1 MRDGGTGPARVSV
14 YFGGTAHEMWTDSG
28 LSVSYTGRH
37 EVCALR
43 EGAVYRAEAPVPA
56 RAGDVK
62 ADYNEL
68 AWSEELAAS
77 LNAGTAPAL
86 TRAYFAAAA
95 AVAEAFS
102 ELWDIRDLPGRLP
115 RELSGGYE
123 ALLIPETMR
132 VLLDERRA
140 SWEDARD
147 ITARCFTLR
156 VCEGSRDVRVPLGAV
171 SALQPRDA
179 GLIRAINEKLCG
191 RLWDAWPGDW
201 QRIGENAVLRDGEV
215 DLVTLCAACC
225 GTIICTKERRAGS
238 LRAMYTLM
246 PARFADI

>member
-102 ELWDIRDLPGRLP
+102 ELWDIRALPGRLP

-156 VCEGSRDVRVPLGAV
+156 VCEGSRDARVPLGAG

>member
-156 VCEGSRDVRVPLGAV
+156 VCEGPRDARVPLGAV

-246 PARFADI
+246 PASFADI

>member
-77 LNAGTAPAL
+77 LNAGAAPAL

-102 ELWDIRDLPGRLP
+102 ELWDVRDLPGRLP

-156 VCEGSRDVRVPLGAV
+156 VCEGPRDARVPLGAV

-238 LRAMYTLM
+238 LRAMYTLT

>member
-1 MRDGGTGPARVSV
+1 MSENGTGPARVSV
-14 YFGGTAHEMWTDSG
+14 YFGGTAHEIWTNSG

-37 EVCALR
+37 EVCAVR
-43 EGAVYRAEAPVPA
+43 DGAVYRAEAPVPA
-56 RAGDVK
+56 RSGDVK

-68 AWSEELAAS
+68 AKSEELAVS
-77 LNAGTAPAL
+77 LNSGTAPPL
-86 TRAYFAAAA
+86 TRAYFNAAAA
-95 AVAEAFS
+95 AAEAFS
-102 ELWDIRDLPGRLP
+102 GLWDIRDLPGRLP

-132 VLLDERRA
+132 LLLDERGA
-140 SWEDARD
+140 SWEAACD

-156 VCEGSRDVRVPLGAV
+156 VPEGVRDARVPLGAV

-191 RLWDAWPGDW
+191 RLWEAYPGDW
-201 QRIGENAVLRDGEV
+201 QRIGESAVVRDGEV
-215 DLVTLCAACC
+215 DLVTLCVACC

>member
-147 ITARCFTLR
+147 ITARCFALR
-156 VCEGSRDVRVPLGAV
+156 VCEGSRDARVPLGAV

>member
-140 SWEDARD
+140 SWEDARN

-156 VCEGSRDVRVPLGAV
+156 VCEGPRDARVPLGAV

>member
-156 VCEGSRDVRVPLGAV
+156 VCEGPRDARVPLGAV
-171 SALQPRDA
+171 AALQPRDA

>member
-140 SWEDARD
+140 SWEDARNL
-147 ITARCFTLR
+147 TARCFTLR
-156 VCEGSRDVRVPLGAV
+156 VCEGPRDARVPLGAV

>member
-1 MRDGGTGPARVSV
+1 MSENGTGPARVSV
-14 YFGGTAHEMWTDSG
+14 YFGGT
-28 LSVSYTGRH
+28 GRH
-37 EVCALR
+37 EVCAVR
-43 EGAVYRAEAPVPA
+43 DGAVYRAEAPVPA
-56 RAGDVK
+56 RSGDVK

-68 AWSEELAAS
+68 AKSEELAVS
-77 LNAGTAPAL
+77 LNSGTAPPL
-86 TRAYFAAAA
+86 TRANFNAAAA
-95 AVAEAFS
+95 AAEAFS
-102 ELWDIRDLPGRLP
+102 GLWDIRDLPGRLP

-132 VLLDERRA
+132 LLLAARGA
-140 SWEDARD
+140 AWEAACDRP
-147 ITARCFTLR
+147 ARCFTR
-156 VCEGSRDVRVPLGAV
+156 GAV

-191 RLWDAWPGDW
+191 RLWDAYPGDW
-201 QRIGENAVLRDGEV
+201 QRIGESAVVRDGEV

>member
-95 AVAEAFS
+95 AVAEAFL

-156 VCEGSRDVRVPLGAV
+156 VCEGSRDARVPLGAV

>member
-147 ITARCFTLR
+147 ITARCFMLR
-156 VCEGSRDVRVPLGAV
+156 VCEGSRDARVPLGAV

-246 PARFADI
+246 PARFAGI